1 MPSRVAFVALR
12 FSEASADSTRSSS
25 GALTAPGFR
34 RTTVLRA
41 LAEPAAFIATGFYS
55 VGLQLMSG
63 PGSATVQGEAAVRI
77 AAIALIVLGIIAL
90 LYGGITYTKREKIL
104 DVGPIEATAET

>member
-1 MPSRVAFVALR
+1 
-12 FSEASADSTRSSS
+12 
-25 GALTAPGFR
+25 
-34 RTTVLRA
+34 
-41 LAEPAAFIATGFYS
+41 
-55 VGLQLMSG
+55 MSG

-104 DVGPIEATAET
+104 DVGPIEATAETRETIPLPPVLGVLAIVGGIALFVVEGRKRGA